1 MATFKTGNKAG
12 KYFDPAAK
20 QTVFDYM
27 NLPHKTIHDY
37 HGCAGVDPSNP
48 VQNMMDTSA
57 QFGKTTGVQL
67 RHFILSFSPEELD
80 DPTAANEIGYRV
92 ACHIAQEYQC
102 VYAVHEDGANLH
114 IHLMFNSVSYLDGH
128 SYYGRREEFY
138 SLFNWLKALLRRYGI
153 YYLVYVPNR

>member
-37 HGCAGVDPSNP
+37 RGCAGVDPSNP
-48 VQNMMDTSA
+48 VQDMMDTSA

-80 DPTAANEIGYRV
+80 
-92 ACHIAQEYQC
+92 
-102 VYAVHEDGANLH
+102 AVHEDGANLH

-128 SYYGRREEFY
+128 RYYGRREEFY